1 VRPSASQK
9 SWLGELAE
17 RYHASLDE
25 ATASYLLARGIGPDD
40 ARGFLLGLVVEAD
53 PAHAQYEG
61 RLSIPFL
68 TPTGVVSMR
77 FRCLEDHNC
86 KEAGHGK
93 YLSVTGEET
102 RLYNVQALHDAGNK
116 VAIIEGE
123 LDALIA
129 TASGLPAVGAPGV
142 NNWKPYFYRLFDDF
156 ERVVVI
162 GDGDPAGREFVATL
176 ARHMSNSIRRPMPEG
191 HDVNTYVLEHGPDAF
206 LAYVE

>member
-1 VRPSASQK
+1 MRPSASQK
-9 SWLGELAE
+9 TWLGGLAE
-17 RYHASLDE
+17 RYHQSLDDR
-25 ATASYLLARGIGPDD
+25 TASYLDARGIGPDA

-77 FRCLEDHNC
+77 FRCLADHAC
-86 KEAGHGK
+86 KDHKHGK
-93 YLSVTGEET
+93 YLGMSGEDT
-102 RLYNVQALHDAGNK
+102 RLFNVQALHDAGSE

-123 LDALIA
+123 LDALVS
-129 TASGLPAVGAPGV
+129 TVSGLPAVGASGV
-142 NNWKPYFYRLFDDF
+142 NNWKPYYYRLFEDY

-162 GDGDPAGREFVATL
+162 GDGDTAGREFVGSL
-176 ARHMSNSIRRPMPEG
+176 SSHMSNSIRRPMPEG
-191 HDVNTYVLEHGPDAF
+191 QDVNSYVLAHGADAF